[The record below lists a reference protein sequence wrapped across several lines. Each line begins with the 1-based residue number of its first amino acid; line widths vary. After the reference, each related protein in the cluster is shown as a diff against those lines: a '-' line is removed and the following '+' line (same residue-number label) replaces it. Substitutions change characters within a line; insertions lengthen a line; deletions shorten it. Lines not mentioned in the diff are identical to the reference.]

1 MADYSKFIS
10 LANKMLDKYGMPMS
24 YLAIS
29 EYGKIDP
36 DTGKKPVNIERKEV
50 IGVKTSP
57 TKEEL
62 DRGQFKGV
70 TMVVLVAGDKLN
82 NPDTT
87 DVIQFDGHDHDI
99 TEIVKVAP
107 AQDNIL
113 YKFGVTDVGLTG
125 TSSRIKGRI

>member
-1 MADYSKFIS
+1 MADYSDFIE
-10 LANKMLDKYGMPMS
+10 LANELLDEFGMPMT
-24 YLAIS
+24 YLAVT

-36 DTGKKPVNIERKEV
+36 DTGKKPVQIERKEV

-62 DRGQFKGV
+62 DRGQFQGIS
-70 TMVVLVAGDKLN
+70 MVVLVAGDKLK

-99 TEIVKVAP
+99 TEIVNVAP

-113 YKFGVTDVGLTG
+113 YKFGVVDAGLAG
-125 TSSRIKGRI
+125 NSIRIKGRI

>member
-1 MADYSKFIS
+1 MADYLDFIE
-10 LANKMLDKYGMPMS
+10 LANELLDEFGMPIT
-24 YLAIS
+24 YLAVS
-29 EYGKIDP
+29 EYGKVDP
-36 DTGKKPVNIERKEV
+36 DTGKKPVKIESFEV

-87 DVIQFDGHDHDI
+87 DVIQFDGHDYDI

-113 YKFGVTDVGLTG
+113 YKFGVTDAGLVG
-125 TSSRIKGRI
+125 TSTRIRGRS